1 MTETRVI
8 SVSKNRV
15 YICRRGCSPCRLC
28 SGDPCEKLK
37 VNAFETAIKDIMNMK
52 MDEENKNECDKRN
65 A

>member
-28 SGDPCEKLK
+28 GGDPCEKLK

-52 MDEENKNECDKRN
+52 MDEGK
-65 A
+65 